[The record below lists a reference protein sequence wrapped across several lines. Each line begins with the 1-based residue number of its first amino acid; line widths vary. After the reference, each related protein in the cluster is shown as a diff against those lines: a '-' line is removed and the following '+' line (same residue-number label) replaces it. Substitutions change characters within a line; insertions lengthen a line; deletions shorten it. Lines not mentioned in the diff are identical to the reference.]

1 MIFGRKTVKCT
12 EQSAKSKR
20 SAPRKKTDSKPS
32 RSSKPKTALDELHEL
47 IGLSEVKR
55 IISQAN
61 DFAKVQRVCEERGI
75 KHKPLSLHMMFT
87 GNPGTAKTTV
97 ARLTAKILK
106 ESGFL
111 SEGKLVEVGR
121 SDLVG
126 KYIGWTAK
134 QVKEKFKE
142 AEGSVLFIDE
152 AYSLVDD
159 RAGSYGDEAINT
171 IVQEMENHREN
182 MVVIFAGYKK
192 PMEHFLEC
200 NEGLSSR
207 IAFRINFPDY
217 SEDELMQILRRI
229 VHENGREVSIEAC
242 QAARTIIRNGM
253 SQPHFGNGRYVRRLV
268 EHAMLSQASRLM
280 SKNEDEDEITNHDL
294 RYLSVEDFEDIKNS
308 KTDSASSTVIGF
320 AV

>member
-1 MIFGRKTVKCT
+1 MLF
-12 EQSAKSKR
+12 SKR
-20 SAPRKKTDSKPS
+20 GSTTTKGKVSHATKKRSSSKAASKASKP
-32 RSSKPKTALDELHEL
+32 RTAMDELQEL
-47 IGLSEVKR
+47 IGLSDVKR
-55 IISQAN
+55 IIGQAN
-61 DFAKVQRVCEERGI
+61 DYAKLQLLCAKRGI
-75 KHKPLSLHMMFT
+75 PHKPLSLHMLFT

-97 ARLTAKILK
+97 ARLTSKILK

-111 SEGKLVEVGR
+111 SVGKLVEVGR

-134 QVKEKFKE
+134 QVQEKFKE

-200 NEGLSSR
+200 NEGLNSR

-242 QAARTIIRNGM
+242 QAARSIIRSGM

-280 SKNEDEDEITNHDL
+280 SKSKDEDEITNHDL
-294 RYLSVEDFEDIKNS
+294 RFLSVEDFEDIKNS